1 MNIAFVMWSKSRMD
15 KFVFTLFGT
24 DAATTKIEWIQ
35 LTPAGEF
42 SSCDGRGPFVADEE
56 AIFKA
61 AKGRKLPVDI
71 NHAIDI
77 KGAKGE
83 PSPAVGWIEEL
94 QARDTGIWGRVNW
107 TDTGKDIL
115 KRKEYG
121 AISPVLI
128 TMKDKPQRVVEIA
141 RASLCNDPGLPQLNR
156 LFNKNG
162 ENAMDKEVRAALGL
176 SETASDKE
184 LLAALKE
191 VKEAKAS
198 QTAMMSTMSTLKKE
212 IGLDDKA
219 DDKKVIETF
228 KARLTEKQNDASDL
242 EKQITTLNKQLVEVK
257 QDRAREKAEA
267 FVAKGIAE
275 FKIVPALKDHFIE
288 RHMREPE
295 AVEKEVNA
303 MPALMVAGLKNYEP
317 AAEGSLTPDE
327 KRVCTLMG
335 VDEKAFQETKKKEKL

>member
-24 DAATTKIEWIQ
+24 DAAATEIEWIQ

-42 SSCDGRGPFVADEE
+42 SSCDGRGPFVADQE

-128 TMKDKPQRVVEIA
+128 TTKDKPSIVVEIA

-162 ENAMDKEVRAALGL
+162 ENAMDKELRAALEL
-176 SETASDKE
+176 SDDAADEAVLEAVKTAF
-184 LLAALKE
+184 AAQK
-191 VKEAKAS
+191 S
-198 QTAMMSTMSTLKKE
+198 QTVLLTNLRQVT
-212 IGLDDKA
+212 GLDDKA
-219 DDKKVIETF
+219 DAKKLIETF

-303 MPALMVAGLKNYEP
+303 MPALMSNGLGKFQP
-317 AAEGSLTPDE
+317 VVAEGSLTPDE

>member
-1 MNIAFVMWSKSRMD
+1 MNIAFVMWSIGHMD
-15 KFVFTLFGT
+15 KFVFTLFGI
-24 DAATTKIEWIQ
+24 DAASPATEIAWIQ

-42 SSCDGRGPFVADEE
+42 SSCDGRGPFVADQE

-61 AKGRKLPVDI
+61 ATGRKLPVDI

-128 TMKDKPQRVVEIA
+128 TTKDKPSIVVEIA

-162 ENAMDKEVRAALGL
+162 ENAMDKELRAALEL
-176 SETASDKE
+176 SDDAADEAVLEAVKTAF
-184 LLAALKE
+184 AAQK
-191 VKEAKAS
+191 S
-198 QTAMMSTMSTLKKE
+198 QTVLLTNLRQAT
-212 IGLDDKA
+212 GLDDKA
-219 DDKKVIETF
+219 DAKKLIETF

-267 FVAKGIAE
+267 FVAKGIAD

>member
-1 MNIAFVMWSKSRMD
+1 MD
-15 KFVFTLFGT
+15 KFVFTLFGN
-24 DAATTKIEWIQ
+24 DAASPTTEIEWIQ

-42 SSCDGRGPFVADEE
+42 STCDGRGPFVADEE
-56 AIFKA
+56 AIIKA

-77 KGAKGE
+77 KTSKGE
-83 PSPAVGWIEEL
+83 PSPAVGWIVEL
-94 QARDTGIWGRVNW
+94 QARESGIWGHVEW
-107 TDTGKDIL
+107 TDVGKEIL

-121 AISPVLI
+121 SISPVL
-128 TMKDKPQRVVEIA
+128 TMTKDKPQRAVAIV
-141 RASLCNDPGLPQLNR
+141 RASLVNDPALPQLNR

-162 ENAMDKEVRAALGL
+162 ENAMDKELCAALGL

-198 QTAMMSTMSTLKKE
+198 QTATMSIMSALKKE

-219 DDKKVIETF
+219 DDEAIITTF
-228 KARLTEKQNDASDL
+228 KAKLTEKQDDSKDL
-242 EKQITTLNKQLVEVK
+242 EKQIAALNKQLVEVK

-267 FVAKGIAE
+267 FVTKGIAE
-275 FKIVPALKDHFIE
+275 FKIVPSLKDHFIE

-295 AVEKEVNA
+295 VVEKEVNA
-303 MPALMVAGLKNYEP
+303 MPALFSQDLRNYKPEDGKAGISSSDKHICE
-317 AAEGSLTPDE
+317 
-327 KRVCTLMG
+327 LMG
-335 VDEKAFQETKKKEKL
+335 VDPVKFAETKEKETF

>member
-24 DAATTKIEWIQ
+24 DAATTEIEWIQ

-94 QARDTGIWGRVNW
+94 QMRDTGIWGRVNW

-128 TMKDKPQRVVEIA
+128 TTKDKPSIVVEIA

-162 ENAMDKEVRAALGL
+162 ENAMDNDLRAALEL
-176 SETASDKE
+176 SDDAADEAVLEAVKTAF
-184 LLAALKE
+184 AAQK
-191 VKEAKAS
+191 S
-198 QTAMMSTMSTLKKE
+198 QTVLLTNLRQVT
-212 IGLDDKA
+212 GLDDKA
-219 DDKKVIETF
+219 DAKKLIETF
-228 KARLTEKQNDASDL
+228 KAAIAKEKQNDASDL

-303 MPALMVAGLKNYEP
+303 MPALMSNGLGKFQP
-317 AAEGSLTPDE
+317 VVAEGSLTPDE

>member
-1 MNIAFVMWSKSRMD
+1 MD
-15 KFVFTLFGT
+15 KFVFTLFGV
-24 DAATTKIEWIQ
+24 AATSPATEIEWIQ

-128 TMKDKPQRVVEIA
+128 TMKDKPSIVVEIA

-162 ENAMDKEVRAALGL
+162 ENAMDKELRAALEL
-176 SETASDKE
+176 SEDAADEAVLEAVKTAF
-184 LLAALKE
+184 AAQK
-191 VKEAKAS
+191 S
-198 QTAMMSTMSTLKKE
+198 QTVLLTNLRQAT
-212 IGLDDKA
+212 GLDDKA
-219 DDKKVIETF
+219 DDKKLIETF

-303 MPALMVAGLKNYEP
+303 MPALFSQELRNYKPEDGKAGISSNDKHICE
-317 AAEGSLTPDE
+317 
-327 KRVCTLMG
+327 LMG
-335 VDEKAFQETKKKEKL
+335 VDPIKFAETKAKETF